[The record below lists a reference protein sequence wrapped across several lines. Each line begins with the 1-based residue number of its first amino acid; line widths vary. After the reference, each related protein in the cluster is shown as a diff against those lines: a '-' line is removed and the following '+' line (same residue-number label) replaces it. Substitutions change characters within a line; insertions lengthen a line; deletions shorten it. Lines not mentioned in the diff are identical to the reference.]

1 MASPR
6 TIAACAA
13 ALLTLSACD
22 NPAGRDGS
30 RVELRFGLA
39 GARTASEARL
49 QTGGSDQ
56 LVITGTNGT
65 LTIADLRMI
74 VAEFELEGDDEV
86 NTCGIRANVVPGPSF
101 DDDDDGD
108 DDDDDSGDDD
118 VNEDDCEDFDAG
130 PLFVDFPLGS
140 ASASIATGNVP
151 AGTYTEVEFE
161 VEDLDDDE
169 ENAAERARIDQLR
182 AQILAQFPDW
192 PRDASLLVVGTFT
205 PTGGQPVPFRA
216 FVEAEIEIEIE
227 LSPPLTVAQ
236 GESRG
241 VDVLLDPAALF
252 RNGAGV
258 VDLSRAS
265 GELELE
271 LKIKNGFRGRS
282 DDD

>member
-1 MASPR
+1 MALPR
-6 TIAACAA
+6 TMAACAA

-65 LTIADLRMI
+65 LTITDLRMI
-74 VAEFELEGDDEV
+74 VAEFELEGDDGI
-86 NTCGIRANVVPGPSF
+86 NSCGIRANVVPGPSF
-101 DDDDDGD
+101 DGDDDDGD
-108 DDDDDSGDDD
+108 DDDRDDD
-118 VNEDDCEDFDAG
+118 EREDDCEDFNAG

-140 ASASIATGNVP
+140 APSSIATGNVP
-151 AGTYTEVEFE
+151 AGTYSEVEFK

-169 ENAAERARIDQLR
+169 ENADERARIDQLR

-192 PRDASLLVVGTFT
+192 PRDASLLVVGTFR

-216 FVEAEIEIEIE
+216 FVEAEIEVEIE
-227 LSPPLTVAQ
+227 LSPPLAVAQ

-241 VDVLLDPAALF
+241 ADVLLDPAALF
-252 RNGAGV
+252 RNGGSV
-258 VDLSRAS
+258 VDLSRTS